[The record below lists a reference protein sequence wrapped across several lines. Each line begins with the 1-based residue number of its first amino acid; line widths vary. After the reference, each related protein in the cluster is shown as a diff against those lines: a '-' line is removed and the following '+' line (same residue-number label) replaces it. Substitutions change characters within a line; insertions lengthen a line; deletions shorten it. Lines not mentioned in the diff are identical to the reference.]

1 MKTRAMSQ
9 SNPKSEP
16 ADRSDKYCQH
26 CGQKNFRP
34 HRSVRELLWEFVENW
49 FGFDSKAYKTA
60 RALCK
65 PAALT
70 LDYFRNSHHHNH
82 YVTPIR
88 LYIFLSII
96 FFLLT
101 SFGGLNVTSLD
112 IETQPADKIEEEINQ
127 AVQANT
133 LLDEGVLEENPSNAE
148 TKTEPT
154 LPSNSTP
161 EAEAQNPASG
171 NDANREVNDD
181 LLESCNSPEDMIVIW
196 PEWLDNYFDGKVASL
211 CEAYQD
217 INYLPQYKQTH
228 AKAQFFL
235 KLAQNAIESLP
246 QAFLFTLPLL
256 ALVLKVLYIRRN
268 HLYVEHLVLLIH
280 SHSFMFAVIL
290 TYLGW
295 HQLEKVFT
303 WLDYIPVGWALL
315 VWAVIY
321 LYLSM
326 KRLYQQGH
334 IWTIIKFIVFSF
346 IYLMVF
352 GFIMIAALMKAMIS
366 V

>member
-1 MKTRAMSQ
+1 MSQ
-9 SNPKSEP
+9 TDNTKVTEKPT
-16 ADRSDKYCQH
+16 KYCQH
-26 CGQKNFRP
+26 CGQKTFRP

-49 FGFDSKAYKTA
+49 FGYDSKAYKTA
-60 RALCK
+60 RALCR

-101 SFGGLNVTSLD
+101 SFGGLNVTALD
-112 IETQPADKIEEEINQ
+112 IKTQPADKIEEEINQ
-127 AVQANT
+127 AVQANP
-133 LLDEGVLEENPSNAE
+133 LLDDGVLDQSPSNQEPETGQALLTPPATDAE
-148 TKTEPT
+148 VP
-154 LPSNSTP
+154 NSASDGNATP
-161 EAEAQNPASG
+161 
-171 NDANREVNDD
+171 EVNDD
-181 LLESCNSPEDMIVIW
+181 LLESCKNPEDMVVVW
-196 PEWLDNYFDGKVASL
+196 PEWLDNYFDGKVVAL

-235 KLAQNAIESLP
+235 KLAQSAIESLP

-295 HQLEKVFT
+295 HQLEEVFV
-303 WLDYIPVGWALL
+303 WLDYIPVGWGLL
-315 VWAVIY
+315 VWAIIY

-326 KRLYQQGH
+326 KRLYKQGH
-334 IWTIIKFIVFSF
+334 IWTIAKFIVFSV
-346 IYLMVF
+346 IYMMVF
-352 GFIMIAALMKAMIS
+352 GFIMIFALMKAMIS